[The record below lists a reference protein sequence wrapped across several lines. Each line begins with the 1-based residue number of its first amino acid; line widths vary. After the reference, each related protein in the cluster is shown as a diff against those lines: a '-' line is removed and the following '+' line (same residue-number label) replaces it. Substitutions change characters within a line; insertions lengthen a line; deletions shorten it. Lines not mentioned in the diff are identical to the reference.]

1 MVEKVDVCFILE
13 SSELVR
19 EGSTSA
25 FDYWALMKEFVS
37 TIVVGLP
44 LAPDGARVGVVTY
57 ANEATLEVPL
67 NRYTDSSAAQEAIH
81 RLTHMDG
88 GADLPVALVKARTD
102 CFNPS
107 NGDRPNARNVA
118 ILMTTGRNSRVG
130 RRSRTVTEAA
140 ALKGGGVDL
149 MVFGVTDSIDYYLL
163 REISSPPH
171 VEGQNVFQALDF
183 QAVSAVLSSLGVDE
197 DCDHSNNGE
206 LNAKWISFSASI
218 PITSNHSPFGC
229 PIIYTDI
236 YSQCYF
242 LH

>member
-1 MVEKVDVCFILE
+1 MRYGKARNVISNSTKRPNIFTGSCPVEKVDVCFILD
-13 SSELVR
+13 SSDFVR

-81 RLTHMDG
+81 RLAHMDG

-102 CFNPS
+102 CFDPS

-149 MVFGVTDSIDYYLL
+149 MVFGVTFSIDYYLL
-163 REISSPPH
+163 REISSPPQ
-171 VEGQNVFQALDF
+171 VVFRAVDF
-183 QAVSAVLSSLGVDE
+183 QAVSAVLCSLGVDE
-197 DCDHSNNGE
+197 HCNLRNNGE
-206 LNAKWISFSASI
+206 
-218 PITSNHSPFGC
+218 
-229 PIIYTDI
+229 
-236 YSQCYF
+236 
-242 LH
+242 